1 MRCELPISVV
11 IPTFNAETE
20 LVALLK
26 QVWGC
31 VKTGIIVDGGSV
43 DLTCVIASRYGVAL
57 LRGDRG
63 RGYQMRVGG
72 EHATT
77 DWLLFLHAD
86 TVLEQGWQDDVS
98 EFLRQENLYTC
109 GVFSFGLDD
118 VCRQARRIEHL
129 ANWRSRALGLPYG
142 DQGLLISK
150 EFYNALGGFRALPI
164 MEDVELMRR
173 IGKSRLKVFNT
184 RAVTSPIRYRK
195 DGWWRRPLLNLIC
208 LTLYFLGLS
217 PGYIVKIYK

>member
-26 QVWGC
+26 QVCGC
-31 VKTGIIVDGGSV
+31 VKTVIIVDGGSV

-109 GVFSFGLDD
+109 GGEYPVKLEPNMVICFPSWLEHKTMPNLTDKE
-118 VCRQARRIEHL
+118 RITV
-129 ANWRSRALGLPYG
+129 A
-142 DQGLLISK
+142 
-150 EFYNALGGFRALPI
+150 FNATIIEVQPEQDMSLF
-164 MEDVELMRR
+164 
-173 IGKSRLKVFNT
+173 
-184 RAVTSPIRYRK
+184 
-195 DGWWRRPLLNLIC
+195 
-208 LTLYFLGLS
+208 
-217 PGYIVKIYK
+217 